1 MVDKTLVSVIVPVYN
16 VENYLSKSFN
26 SIVNQ
31 TYKDIEII
39 VVNDGSTDSSGK
51 IADTYAEKFSNFK
64 VYHTENRGLSE
75 ARNYGLEKSKGGY
88 IFFLDP
94 DDWIE
99 KELFEVAITKMN
111 QDETNIFLMNF
122 NFVNDEGKYIS
133 KNRNV
138 RANISAVCSTEIV
151 MKEILFNH
159 IQCFVW
165 QFVCR
170 RNLLMNGN
178 IRHNFENIMYE
189 DVIWTPK
196 ILQLAKSISVS
207 EKYFYNYRQ
216 RKHSI
221 VHVSTIKGIED
232 RKFGIDNFSDFVK
245 KYYPKLEKYL
255 GIWRLA
261 ALIHLYAMCT
271 SIKNHHN
278 EVEQLQQNVRKQIQ
292 LNKNVSNLKVTDKVK
307 YLLIISRLF
316 VPITKIVRKIKNF
329 KLKGQ

>member
-1 MVDKTLVSVIVPVYN
+1 MIYKTLVSVIVPVYN
-16 VENYLSKSFN
+16 VENYLSKSFD

-39 VVNDGSTDSSGK
+39 VINDGSTDSSGK
-51 IADTYAEKFSNFK
+51 IADKYAEKFSNFK

-75 ARNYGLEKSKGGY
+75 ARNYGLEKSKGEY

-99 KELFEVAITKMN
+99 KELFELAITKMN

-122 NFVNDEGKYIS
+122 NFVNDQGRYIS

-138 RANISAVCSTEIV
+138 RTNTSAVCSTEIV
-151 MKEILFNH
+151 MKEILLNH

-165 QFVCR
+165 QFVVR
-170 RNLLMNGN
+170 RSLLINRS
-178 IRHNFENIMYE
+178 ICHNFKNIMYE

-196 ILQLAKSISVS
+196 TLQLAKSISIS

-221 VHVSTIKGIED
+221 VHVSTIKSIRD
-232 RKFGIDNFSDFVK
+232 RKFGIENFSDFIK
-245 KYYPKLEKYL
+245 KCYPQFEIYL

-261 ALIHLYAMCT
+261 ALIHLYAMCA
-271 SIKNHHN
+271 SIKNPHN
-278 EVEQLQQNVRKQIQ
+278 EIEQLQKNVRKQIQ
-292 LNKNVSNLKVTDKVK
+292 LNKNINNLKATDKIK
-307 YLLIISRLF
+307 YFLIISQLF
-316 VPITKIVRKIKNF
+316 VPITNTVRKIKNF
-329 KLKGQ
+329 KFE